1 MTRARSG
8 GLLVSLALAAGTL
21 CRQASAADPAT
32 ATMLFNEGRRLV
44 SAGHYPEACP
54 KFEESER
61 LDPGI
66 GTQFNLAD
74 CYQHIDRFASAWA
87 LFLDVASSAG
97 GTGQQ
102 ARENLARKRA
112 LALEPKVSKLMIA
125 TPRNSTGLEVRRN
138 GEPVRAML
146 WNSPVPVDPGSYTVE
161 ASAPHKKRWST
172 VASVGPNGVTVTVAV
187 PELETDD
194 TPAAAPPAPTEA
206 AATAA
211 PVDSDAAPAEATR
224 GNLERTIALG
234 AGGAGIVA
242 IGIGAAFGLRSIA
255 KHSDYESL
263 CHAGSC
269 QAAAGPLHDQ
279 AVSAGNVSTVTFTV
293 GGALAAGGVV
303 LWLLAPRASSDAS
316 ASRLVVAPAI
326 GSSSAGAV
334 VSGAW

>member
-8 GLLVSLALAAGTL
+8 GLIVSLALAASTL
-21 CRQASAADPAT
+21 CRPAAAADPAT
-32 ATMLFNEGRRLV
+32 ATMLFNEGRRLA
-44 SAGHYPEACP
+44 SAGHYAEACP

-87 LFLDVASSAG
+87 LVLDGASSAG

-138 GEPVRAML
+138 GESVRAML

-161 ASAPHKKRWST
+161 ASAPHKKKWST

-187 PELETDD
+187 PELENDD
-194 TPAAAPPAPTEA
+194 TAAAAPAKA
-206 AATAA
+206 G
-211 PVDSDAAPAEATR
+211 DKGAAPAKAD
-224 GNLERTIALG
+224 
-234 AGGAGIVA
+234 
-242 IGIGAAFGLRSIA
+242 
-255 KHSDYESL
+255 KKK
-263 CHAGSC
+263 
-269 QAAAGPLHDQ
+269 
-279 AVSAGNVSTVTFTV
+279 
-293 GGALAAGGVV
+293 
-303 LWLLAPRASSDAS
+303 
-316 ASRLVVAPAI
+316 
-326 GSSSAGAV
+326 
-334 VSGAW
+334 

>member
-102 ARENLARKRA
+102 ARENLARK
-112 LALEPKVSKLMIA
+112 
-125 TPRNSTGLEVRRN
+125 G
-138 GEPVRAML
+138 
-146 WNSPVPVDPGSYTVE
+146 
-161 ASAPHKKRWST
+161 
-172 VASVGPNGVTVTVAV
+172 
-187 PELETDD
+187 
-194 TPAAAPPAPTEA
+194 
-206 AATAA
+206 
-211 PVDSDAAPAEATR
+211 
-224 GNLERTIALG
+224 
-234 AGGAGIVA
+234 
-242 IGIGAAFGLRSIA
+242 
-255 KHSDYESL
+255 
-263 CHAGSC
+263 
-269 QAAAGPLHDQ
+269 
-279 AVSAGNVSTVTFTV
+279 
-293 GGALAAGGVV
+293 
-303 LWLLAPRASSDAS
+303 
-316 ASRLVVAPAI
+316 
-326 GSSSAGAV
+326 
-334 VSGAW
+334 